1 MADQTLV
8 ALYDDAGSA
17 RQVLDELRAAG
28 LPHDRFWISGNA
40 AGTADLGS
48 SRLTDFVGDFGDA
61 GESRV
66 RSLTRL
72 GVPEDDAHLYAE
84 GVRRGGRC

>member
-8 ALYDDAGSA
+8 ALYDDAAAA

-40 AGTADLGS
+40 TGTADLGS
-48 SRLTDFVGDFGDA
+48 SRLTDFVGDFA
-61 GESRV
+61 TTGEPRPVLDPPGRTRGRRPPV
-66 RSLTRL
+66 R
-72 GVPEDDAHLYAE
+72 
-84 GVRRGGRC
+84 

>member
-8 ALYDDAGSA
+8 ALYDDAASA

-40 AGTADLGS
+40 TGTADLGS
-48 SRLTDFVGDFGDA
+48 SRLTDFVGDFA
-61 GESRV
+61 R
-66 RSLTRL
+66 
-72 GVPEDDAHLYAE
+72 PEVAS
-84 GVRRGGRC
+84 GP